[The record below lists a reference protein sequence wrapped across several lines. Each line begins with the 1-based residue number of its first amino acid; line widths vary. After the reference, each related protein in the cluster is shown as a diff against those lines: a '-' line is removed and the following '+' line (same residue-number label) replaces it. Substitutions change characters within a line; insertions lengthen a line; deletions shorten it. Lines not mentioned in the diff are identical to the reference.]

1 MNTKLKLSTAFLLIA
16 VSTWFYFT
24 PHLAAK
30 EMKSAADAKDAAKL
44 ASYVN
49 FPVLKENLKTRFT
62 AKVAAGVTKDKS
74 ANPVGALGSAMVG
87 AFVNP
92 MVDALVTPENLAKM
106 MEASKPQ
113 AGKSD
118 EQTKSSDSDADVS
131 TYYESFN
138 RFVVKVKKKG
148 SKEEPVGLVF
158 NRDGLFSWKLA
169 DLQLSL

>member
-30 EMKSAADAKDAAKL
+30 EMKSAAEAKDVAKL
-44 ASYVN
+44 ASYVD
-49 FPVLKENLKTRFT
+49 FPALKENLKSSFN
-62 AKVAAGVTKDKS
+62 AKIASGITKDKS
-74 ANPVGALGSAMVG
+74 ANPVGALGSAMAG

-92 MVDALVTPENLAKM
+92 MVDALVTPENLAKLM
-106 MEASKPQ
+106 SASKPQ
-113 AGKSD
+113 TTKTD
-118 EQTKSSDSDADVS
+118 EQTKSSDSDTDVS
-131 TYYESFN
+131 TSYESFN

-158 NRDGLFSWKLA
+158 NLDGLFSWKLS
-169 DLQLSL
+169 DLQMSL